1 MRFLNP
7 VSAQPR
13 KKRLALYEAPLH
25 SRQKLAAAHLS
36 KELRAKIKKRC
47 VQLKKGDK
55 VRIMRGSFKKREGRV
70 TRVDLKRSVAFVEGI
85 VRKKQSGKEVQAA
98 IQASKLLII
107 ELAGRAP
114 KRKAPK
120 EQKTAQAAQAAQA
133 KPVAEKKTI

>member
-7 VSAQPR
+7 FSAQPR

-55 VRIMRGSFKKREGRV
+55 VRVMRGSFKKKEGKV
-70 TRVDLKRSVAFVEGI
+70 TRVDLKRSVAFVEGV

-120 EQKTAQAAQAAQA
+120 EQAPKQAPKEQKTEQTA
-133 KPVAEKKTI
+133 VGKK

>member
-1 MRFLNP
+1 M
-7 VSAQPR
+7 
-13 KKRLALYEAPLH
+13 
-25 SRQKLAAAHLS
+25 S

-55 VRIMRGSFKKREGRV
+55 VRVMRGSFKKKEGKV
-70 TRVDLKRSVAFVEGI
+70 TRVDLKRSVAFVEGV

-114 KRKAPK
+114 KRKALKEQAPKQAPK
-120 EQKTAQAAQAAQA
+120 EQKTEQTAAG
-133 KPVAEKKTI
+133 KK